1 MTVRMSSTEDTSA
14 HKRNA
19 SATSAVQTTPPPA
32 KRLPPPTASSS
43 VASLPPSRREF
54 PHTIALVLYS
64 DGGADGDI
72 AAATTVMGAFAA
84 LADANAEVRRISR
97 EYAVHGGDGMP
108 EPAADN
114 AGKDVNPA
122 RWNGPEG
129 NSCWVELHAVTPKS
143 IVPKSASASPQQ
155 KQGGDQQQKK
165 LYDSDE
171 GEDPDLDDELDEGGH
186 YD

>member
-1 MTVRMSSTEDTSA
+1 MSSAEDTSA

-43 VASLPPSRREF
+43 SSVAALPPSRRGF

-64 DGGADGDI
+64 DGGAEGDFI
-72 AAATTVMGAFAA
+72 ATTTVMGAFAA

-97 EYAVHGGDGMP
+97 EYALHQGEGLP
-108 EPAADN
+108 EPVPADG
-114 AGKDVNPA
+114 AGERDPV

-143 IVPKSASASPQQ
+143 IVPKSTSASPQQ
-155 KQGGDQQQKK
+155 KQGGDQQPKK

>member
-1 MTVRMSSTEDTSA
+1 MSSTEDTSA

-32 KRLPPPTASSS
+32 KRLPPPTAPSS
-43 VASLPPSRREF
+43 VAALPPSRREF

-64 DGGADGDI
+64 DGGADVDG
-72 AAATTVMGAFAA
+72 AATTTVMGAFAS

-97 EYAVHGGDGMP
+97 EYALREGDGIP

-114 AGKDVNPA
+114 AGARDPV

-143 IVPKSASASPQQ
+143 IVPKSTSASPQQ